1 MVKCSIIIP
10 VHNEAAHIKDF
21 VQQFWNN
28 LGRLQSNVT
37 EILLMENG
45 SSDNS
50 YEECRDLEKKLPV
63 VKVHQISF
71 PSYGEAIKQGMLKAT
86 GDVVSILECDALNVG
101 FFSDSLTTI
110 EQEKADFVIASKR
123 HPQSIDSRPFKRRM
137 LTFFFNLYLKIFFQ
151 FPGTDTHG
159 LKTIRRTVA
168 QSLCGVSVTGGEILQ
183 TEIVLLAHRM
193 GYKVIERPFALEEK
207 RGTKVSIV
215 KRFPKVLNIIM
226 ELKKSL
232 KRFPA
237 RGQGNNL

>member
-1 MVKCSIIIP
+1 MIKSSIIIP

-21 VQQFWNN
+21 VLQFWNN
-28 LGRLQSNVT
+28 LGRLEGNIA

-45 SSDNS
+45 STDNS
-50 YEECRDLEKKLPV
+50 YLECQNLEKKLPV
-63 VKVHQISF
+63 VKVHHIPF
-71 PSYGEAIKQGMLKAT
+71 PSYGEAIKQGMLKAS
-86 GDVVSILECDALNVG
+86 GDVVSILECDALNAG
-101 FFSDSLTTI
+101 FLSDSLTTI
-110 EQEKADFVIASKR
+110 EQEMADVVIASKR
-123 HPQSIDSRPFKRRM
+123 HPQSIDGRPFKRRM

-159 LKTIRRTVA
+159 LKTIRRKVA
-168 QSLCGVSVTGGEILQ
+168 QSLCEASVTGGEILQ

-207 RGTKVSIV
+207 RGTQISIV
-215 KRFPKVLNIIM
+215 KRFPKVLNIIK

-237 RGQGNNL
+237 RRQGQ